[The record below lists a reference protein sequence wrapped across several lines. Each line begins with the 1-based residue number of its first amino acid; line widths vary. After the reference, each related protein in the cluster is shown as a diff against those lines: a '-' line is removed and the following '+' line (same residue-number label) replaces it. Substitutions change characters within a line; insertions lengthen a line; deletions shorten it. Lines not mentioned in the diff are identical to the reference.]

1 MASTK
6 SAAKIGSDF
15 KKPDG
20 LTVIYPDQLQ
30 KFLENLEVD
39 RISGIG
45 AKTHRVLKGEM
56 KIRTIGQLAKHD
68 VQELKDRFGKNNGL
82 WIWQVANGKDSDLV
96 IRREENISL
105 STESH

>member
-1 MASTK
+1 MWWASSSVGVASTK

-20 LTVIYPDQLQ
+20 LTVSYYDQLQ

-45 AKTHRVLKGEM
+45 AKTHRALKGEM

-68 VQELKDRFGKNNGL
+68 AELKDRFGKNNGL
-82 WIWQVANGKDSDLV
+82 WIWQVANG
-96 IRREENISL
+96 
-105 STESH
+105 